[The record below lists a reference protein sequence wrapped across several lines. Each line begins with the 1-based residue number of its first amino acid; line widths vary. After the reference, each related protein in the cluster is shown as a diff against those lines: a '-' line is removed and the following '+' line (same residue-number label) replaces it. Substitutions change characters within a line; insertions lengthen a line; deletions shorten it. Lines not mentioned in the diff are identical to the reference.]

1 MLKYR
6 ILIQSYVL
14 RCVLMCCVYGDTIH
28 VEMALLCLLVVL
40 S

>member
-6 ILIQSYVL
+6 ILIQSCAEL
-14 RCVLMCCVYGDTIH
+14 CVDMLCSGDTIL
-28 VEMALLCLLVVL
+28 VEVVLLCLLVVL

>member
-14 RCVLMCCVYGDTIH
+14 SCVLICCVCGDTIH
-28 VEMALLCLLVVL
+28 VEVVLLCLLVVL